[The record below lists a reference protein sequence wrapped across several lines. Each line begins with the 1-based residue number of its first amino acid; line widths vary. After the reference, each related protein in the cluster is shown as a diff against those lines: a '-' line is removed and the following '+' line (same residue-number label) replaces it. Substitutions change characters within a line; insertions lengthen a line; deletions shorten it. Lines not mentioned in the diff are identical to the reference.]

1 MSDAT
6 RKGALVMAEI
16 FKALRFAPMSA
27 AELGEYVCITPKAAH
42 CWLHELEANG
52 MLTTEMQQRG
62 MGRPTHV
69 YRLSP
74 EWGGRA

>member
-27 AELGEYVCITPKAAH
+27 GELGEYLCMTPKAAH

-52 MLTTEMQQRG
+52 MVSVETQQRG
-62 MGRPTHV
+62 LGRATHV
-69 YRLSP
+69 YRLAAK
-74 EWGGRA
+74 WGGKA